1 MSPDWPLE
9 RFRSLLRLQVLMMRL
24 NPRFHLRFD
33 ASDLVHETMLRA
45 WQRRDQFR
53 GGCEGQAL
61 AWLRR
66 ILRNVVADKLDQ
78 AHAQQCDINRE
89 QSIRAV
95 ADSSA
100 RLEAF
105 LVSKQ
110 PSPSEEAETREQL
123 VRLAEA
129 LERLPENQR
138 EAVIRHR
145 LLSQPI
151 AEVAAGLGCSESAV
165 AGLLY
170 RAQCKL
176 AELLND
182 PG

>member
-1 MSPDWPLE
+1 VSPDWPLE
-9 RFRSLLRLQVLMMRL
+9 RFRSLLRLQVRLMRL

-33 ASDLVHETMLRA
+33 ASDLVHETMVRA
-45 WQRRDQFR
+45 WEHRDQFR
-53 GGCEGQAL
+53 GGSEGQAL
-61 AWLRR
+61 AWLRA

-78 AHAQQCDINRE
+78 AHAAKADIDRE

-95 ADSSA
+95 DDSSA
-100 RLEAF
+100 RMEAL

-110 PSPSEEAETREQL
+110 PSPPEEAERREQL

-129 LERLPENQR
+129 IERLPENQR

-145 LLSQPI
+145 LLSQPV
-151 AEVAAGLGCSESAV
+151 AEVAAGLCCTESAV

-170 RAQCKL
+170 RGQCKL
-176 AELLND
+176 AELLN
-182 PG
+182 GAG